1 MESIQNNIKPE
12 YGSLRID
19 ACLISGSSSVR
30 VTTKSSWRTSG
41 SRSLSLSWGTL
52 QSGHRQ
58 NTLWDVQLVSKE
70 LHTLVSQG
78 VVVPLPRE
86 LGLDV
91 TLRGQRLHGLDHV
104 QVLGVDLLVARL
116 VEVLLSNNNT
126 LCLLVI
132 RWGIQSIWVK
142 HDMGLTKA
150 CSNGKSPSKISTFEH
165 D

>member
-12 YGSLRID
+12 CGSLRID

-126 LCLLVI
+126 LCLLVF

-142 HDMGLTKA
+142 HQMGLTKA
-150 CSNGKSPSKISTFEH
+150 FSNGKSPSKISTFEL

>member
-91 TLRGQRLHGLDHV
+91 TLRGQRLQGLDHV
-104 QVLGVDLLVARL
+104 QVLGVDLLVLRL

-126 LCLLVI
+126 LCLLVF
-132 RWGIQSIWVK
+132 RWVNQSIWVELEV
-142 HDMGLTKA
+142 DLTEA
-150 CSNGKSPSKISTFEH
+150 SSNGKSPAN
-165 D
+165 